1 MYYHPPS
8 THKERIAQELTVSYL
23 NDVILEDAS
32 PLEGM
37 QAMLNSG
44 AIREFHANDE
54 EILIRHLHKTVQDYV
69 ANAECEQNNEHETA

>member
-1 MYYHPPS
+1 MYYRQPTSHR
-8 THKERIAQELTVSYL
+8 ERIAQELTVSYL

-44 AIREFHANDE
+44 AIKEFHLNDE
-54 EILIRHLHKTVQDYV
+54 EILVRHLHKVVQDYV
-69 ANAECEQNNEHETA
+69 ANAEANKEQQ